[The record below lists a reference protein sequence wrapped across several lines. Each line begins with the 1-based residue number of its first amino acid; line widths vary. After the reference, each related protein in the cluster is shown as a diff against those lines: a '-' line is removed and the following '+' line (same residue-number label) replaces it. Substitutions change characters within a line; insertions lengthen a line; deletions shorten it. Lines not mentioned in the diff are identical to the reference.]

1 MKFGKYLI
9 FIIAQ
14 FVSLLAFTQNKQL
27 NFERIGTKQGI
38 SDLNP
43 LCIMQDSRGFIWI
56 GTENGLNR
64 YDGHQ
69 FKVFYND
76 ETDSCS
82 ISNNYVRNILE
93 DSQGNLWIA
102 THGGGFN
109 KFDRLK
115 NRFKHYLHN
124 PSNPN
129 SVSDNTINNILDD
142 GTGKFWITS
151 SDGLNLFDP
160 VTDHFTSF
168 FHKNNDR
175 TSLSDNNLTSAF
187 ADSRGNFWFGTM
199 NGGLNRFVSKDS
211 TFIRY
216 QSNRQVP
223 DAISGDYISA
233 IFEDSH
239 KRLWIGT
246 RGDGL
251 NLFNYDTV
259 KFQHFKNSA
268 DPNSLSKNDIQCI
281 NEDDNKTL
289 WIGTENGGI
298 SLFDYK
304 SGKFRSFQND
314 EIDDRSLSTNSADVI
329 TKDKEGNMWV
339 GVFAGGICLHKK
351 NTNLFTHY
359 KHNSSKG
366 SLSNN
371 FVLSILE
378 DKDDNLWIG
387 TDGGGLN
394 RFNRKS
400 GASFLY
406 KHQSGGNS
414 ISGNYIITMASD
426 SKNNLWI
433 GTWGDGLNKYDYN
446 TGKFRHFGNNQ
457 NKISGLNNNNV
468 YAIKITRDGKVWIG
482 THGGGL
488 NIYDER
494 SNKFTHFR
502 FNKNDLTSI
511 SSDEIS
517 DILEDRK
524 GNIWIG
530 TFDGGINLLKPGSNG
545 FIRFNRENNTL
556 VSNSIH
562 HFLETS
568 SGLIYACTLSGGL
581 NFYDPVN
588 QLFIPVESKNKFASK
603 CINAALEDQKG
614 NIWVS
619 TNKGISRYDPK
630 SKLIRNFSTEDG
642 LQADEF
648 KPHSALAGKSGI
660 LYFGGINGYNAF
672 SPDMIIEKGYNPRI
686 VLTNFEIFNKS
697 VSIAKNDK
705 DRSPLKTDISE
716 TKSLILPYR
725 ATVFTL
731 GFAALDYTA
740 PLNKSY
746 AYKLHGFDKDWNVV
760 TNQNSATYTN
770 LNPGDYEFSVIC
782 QTRSGEWS
790 PEIKILQLTII
801 PPYWLT
807 WWFRILVLIF
817 ILGSLFGLFKY
828 RMKSI
833 NLQRAKL
840 EKEVKERTAR
850 VEQQS
855 KELKALNTEL
865 QIQSEELR
873 EQKIME
879 QNARR
884 DAEHAN
890 YAKSTFLATMSHE
903 IRTPMN
909 GVIGMSSLLAQTPLT
924 PEQKE
929 YTDTII
935 TCGDNLISVI
945 DDILDFSKIESG
957 NMELEQEDFEIRTC
971 IEEVMDLFSH
981 KAANKGID
989 LLFQIYPNVPPQIL
1003 GDALRLKQILI
1014 NLINNAIKFTNF
1026 GEVYLEIYHV
1036 GQDNVSKNVTLAF
1049 QVSDTGIGIPEHKIV
1064 NLFDAF
1070 TQVDPSTTRQYGG
1083 TGLGLAISDR
1093 LVKLMGGE
1101 FSVKSQPGVGST
1113 FTFTVRSSVSKVKH
1127 LSPPEELPQFEGQ
1140 KIIIVGG
1147 NKKNREII
1155 KTQLDNWKL
1164 VTYVC
1169 STASEALSIIQHGE
1183 QGSIDVV
1190 IADKQISDR
1199 RIDDLCKTIKGFE
1212 NPPSILLMSTIGDET
1227 MKTYS
1232 DLFTA
1237 VLTKPVKQK
1246 RLHKSL
1252 QQIFASGKVSKDSA
1266 VPQAGIVYDS
1276 FAKDYPLR
1284 ILIAEDNLINQ
1295 KLIARMLQ
1303 KLGYETTIVENG
1315 IQVIDA
1321 LKKKNFNVILMDIQM
1336 PEMDGF
1342 KTTQF
1347 IRQMPFDQPYIIAL
1361 TANAMSQDE
1370 EECLKMGMN
1379 DFVAKPIRI
1388 TDIINVLKNAAKNA
1402 ASEM

>member
-14 FVSLLAFTQNKQL
+14 FISLLAFTQNKQV

-76 ETDSCS
+76 ETDSGS

-93 DSQGNLWIA
+93 DSQGNIWIA

-109 KFDRLK
+109 KFDRQN

-129 SVSDNTINNILDD
+129 SVSDNTINNILED

-160 VTDHFTSF
+160 VTNHFTNF
-168 FHKNNDR
+168 FHKNDDA
-175 TSLSDNNLTSAF
+175 TSLSDNNLTCAF

-211 TFIRY
+211 TFIHY
-216 QSNRQVP
+216 QSNSHEP
-223 DAISGDYISA
+223 NAISGDYISA
-233 IFEDSH
+233 IFEDSN

-246 RGDGL
+246 RGNGI
-251 NLFNYDTV
+251 NLFNYNTGI
-259 KFQHFKNSA
+259 FQHFKNSA
-268 DPNSLSKNDIQCI
+268 DINSLSKNDIQCI
-281 NEDDNKTL
+281 NEDDNEIL

-304 SGKFRSFQND
+304 TGKFRSCLND
-314 EIDDRSLSTNSADVI
+314 EIDDRSLLTNSADVI
-329 TKDKEGNMWV
+329 TKDREGNMWV

-351 NTNLFTHY
+351 NMNLFAHY
-359 KHNSSKG
+359 KHISSKG

-378 DKDDNLWIG
+378 DKNDNLWIG

-400 GASFLY
+400 GESFLY

-414 ISGNYIITMASD
+414 ISGNYVIAIATD
-426 SKNNLWI
+426 LKNNLWI

-446 TGKFRHFGNNQ
+446 TGKFRHFKYSEINNL
-457 NKISGLNNNNV
+457 GLNNNNV
-468 YAIKITRDGKVWIG
+468 YAIKIMKDGKVWIG
-482 THGGGL
+482 THGGGV
-488 NIYDER
+488 NVYDEQ
-494 SNKFTHFR
+494 SNQFSHFR

-517 DILEDRK
+517 DILQDRN

-530 TFDGGINLLKPGSNG
+530 TFDGGINLLRPGTNS
-545 FIRFNRENNTL
+545 FVRFNRENNTL
-556 VSNSIH
+556 ISNSIN

-581 NFYDPVN
+581 NYYDPVN
-588 QLFIPVESKNKFASK
+588 CLFIPVESNSKFASK
-603 CINAALEDQKG
+603 CINAALEDQRG

-619 TNKGISRYDPK
+619 TNKGISKYDPR
-630 SKLIRNFSTEDG
+630 SKIIRNYTTEDG

-648 KPHSALAGKSGI
+648 KAHSALAGKSGI

-697 VSIAKNDK
+697 VPIAKNEK
-705 DRSPLKTDISE
+705 DRSPLKQDISE

-731 GFAALDYTA
+731 GFAALDFTA
-740 PLNKSY
+740 SLNKTY
-746 AYKLHGFDKDWNVV
+746 AYKLRGFDKDWNVV
-760 TNQNSATYTN
+760 KNQNSATYTN
-770 LNPGDYEFSVIC
+770 LNPGDYEFTVIS
-782 QTRSGEWS
+782 QTRSGKWS
-790 PEIKILQLTII
+790 PEITTLQLTIV
-801 PPYWLT
+801 PPFWLT
-807 WWFRILVLIF
+807 WWFRILVLFF
-817 ILGSLFGLFKY
+817 ILGSLLGLFRY

-833 NLQRAKL
+833 NLQREKL
-840 EKEVKERTAR
+840 EREVKERTAR

-865 QIQSEELR
+865 QKQSQELQ

-890 YAKSTFLATMSHE
+890 NAKSTFLATMSHE

-909 GVIGMSSLLAQTPLT
+909 GVIGMSSLLAQTQLT

-957 NMELEQEDFEIRTC
+957 NMELEQEDFGIRTC
-971 IEEVMDLFSH
+971 VEEVMDLFAH
-981 KAANKGID
+981 KVAIKGID
-989 LLFQIYPNVPPQIL
+989 LLFQINPNVPSQII
-1003 GDALRLKQILI
+1003 GDVLRLKQILI
-1014 NLINNAIKFTNF
+1014 NLINNAIKFTSA
-1026 GEVYLEIYHV
+1026 GEVYLEISL
-1036 GQDNVSKNVTLAF
+1036 VSHEKKSNRVTLAF
-1049 QVSDTGIGIPEHKIV
+1049 QVSDTGIGIPEHKIGG
-1064 NLFDAF
+1064 LFDAF

-1101 FSVKSQPGVGST
+1101 FSVKSRPGVGSIFS
-1113 FTFTVRSSVSKVKH
+1113 FTIQSSVSTVKF
-1127 LSPPEELPQFEGQ
+1127 LLPSVDLTEFQGQ

-1147 NKKNREII
+1147 NQKNRNLI
-1155 KTQLDNWKL
+1155 KMQLDNWNL
-1164 VTYVC
+1164 ITHMVE
-1169 STASEALSIIQHGE
+1169 TARETLTLIQKAG

-1190 IADKQISDR
+1190 IADKQISDMR
-1199 RIDDLCKTIKGFE
+1199 VDDLCKAINEFE
-1212 NPPSILLMSTIGDET
+1212 DPPSILLMSTIGDES
-1227 MKTYS
+1227 MKVYT
-1232 DLFTA
+1232 DLFSA
-1237 VLTKPVKQK
+1237 VLTKPVKQQ
-1246 RLHKSL
+1246 RLHGSL
-1252 QQIFASGKVSKDSA
+1252 QQIFASGKEPKDL
-1266 VPQAGIVYDS
+1266 PLTPTGIVSDS
-1276 FAKDYPLR
+1276 FAKDYPLSM
-1284 ILIAEDNLINQ
+1284 LIAEDNLINQ
-1295 KLIARMLQ
+1295 KLIAIILQ
-1303 KLGYETTIVENG
+1303 KLGYEITIVENG

-1321 LKKKNFNVILMDIQM
+1321 LKKKSFNVILMDIQM

-1347 IRQMPFDQPYIIAL
+1347 IRQMPIVQPYIIAL
-1361 TANAMSQDE
+1361 TANAMLQDR
-1370 EECLKMGMN
+1370 EECLKIGMD
-1379 DFVAKPIRI
+1379 DFIAKPIRI
-1388 TDIINVLKNAAKNA
+1388 TDVIGILKIAAKN
-1402 ASEM
+1402 SSIKT